1 MRISHLIVLPNIN
14 IERILFSSEGR
25 FKLRKC
31 SDGGGKCVEVPEK
44 VIFELYNTIDNLK
57 NAFNNPLD
65 AGRTARTM
73 PMPRKNKCKRGNK
86 KKRRVCM
93 RRSKKRAARNQ
104 VAPGGRKK
112 NWGTGKINRGG
123 R

>member
-1 MRISHLIVLPNIN
+1 MRISHLLVLPNIKITRN
-14 IERILFSSEGR
+14 LFSSEGR

-31 SDGGGKCVEVPEK
+31 SDGVGKCVEVPEK

-57 NAFNNPLD
+57 NAFN

-104 VAPGGRKK
+104 AAPGNWKK